1 MCQTFVLTTLQYF
14 KYSPYYRYGGI
25 LGASAILGYA
35 GTLRFVVAFL
45 GEFCVSLLEANPK
58 ISRMEAY
65 VLATRK
71 FLTDLVAN

>member
-1 MCQTFVLTTLQYF
+1 M
-14 KYSPYYRYGGI
+14 

-71 FLTDLVAN
+71 FFTDLVAN